1 MKMKMTRFALASFV
15 LGLLGVVGIA
25 AAADKNDPT
34 GTWKWTTKFGEKEV
48 ERSMKL
54 ELKDGKLTGTVA
66 GGGGKGGGKGTDSKI
81 EDGKFKDGELSFSVT
96 RERGGNKIVS
106 KYSGKVSDDTIKGSI
121 TTDVDGKENKM
132 EWEAKRAKD
141 EKKKD

>member
-1 MKMKMTRFALASFV
+1 MKVMTTKFALAAYI

-34 GTWKWTTKFGEKEV
+34 GTWKWTSKFGDKEV
-48 ERSMKL
+48 ERTMKL
-54 ELKDGKLTGTVA
+54 ELKDGKLTGTVS
-66 GGGGKGGGKGTDSKI
+66 GGGKGGGKGGGDSKI

-96 RERGGNKIVS
+96 RERGDMKIVS
-106 KYSGKVSDDTIKGSI
+106 KYSGKVSDDTIKGTI
-121 TTDVDGKENKM
+121 TTDFNGKENKQ
-132 EWEAKRAKD
+132 EFEAKRSKD